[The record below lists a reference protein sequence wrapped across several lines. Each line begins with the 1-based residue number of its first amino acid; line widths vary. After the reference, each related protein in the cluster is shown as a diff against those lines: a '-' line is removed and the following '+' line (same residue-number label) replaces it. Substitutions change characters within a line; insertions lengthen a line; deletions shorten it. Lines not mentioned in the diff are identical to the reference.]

1 VVALLPLKRI
11 AAVVAVAK
19 LQVRQRQEEEQQ
31 QQKMMTMRAQG
42 MTRSYTI
49 WREHVSER

>member
-11 AAVVAVAK
+11 AAAAAAAAK
-19 LQVRQRQEEEQQ
+19 LQVRQRQQQQ